1 MKSYHLGWILWLLV
15 TSLSVRAEASDRK
28 TLFDEGW
35 RFYLGSAKG
44 AESVAYPDA
53 SWRTVDLPHDWS
65 VEPLENQEA
74 DKVVGPFS
82 RQSAGGIATGQTVG
96 GEGWY
101 RKTFVIAPEDAG
113 KRHELYFEG
122 IYNQS
127 EVWINGRKAYRNVYG
142 YSSFRFDITPYC
154 NPAGVENVVA
164 VRVLNEGKNSR
175 WYSGSGIYRHVW
187 LLRTSPSYIE
197 DWGTF
202 VRTASAT
209 EQSAEIALTTSVVN
223 GDERGTT
230 AYRLQAELL
239 SAKGK
244 VVAGEERRVQIAR
257 GDTLRTDWTWQVS
270 RPELWSVDNPY
281 LYTLRIRLWI
291 GKEKA
296 DEYSV
301 PFGIRTLG
309 FSVERGFEL
318 NGNPMKLHGGCI
330 HHDNGLLGAKAFD
343 RAEERKVELLKA
355 NGFNAVRTSHN
366 PMSESF
372 LAACDRLGMLVVDEA
387 FDQWERPKNPQ
398 DYHLYFKEW
407 SAKDI
412 RALVV
417 RDRNHPSVILWSIG
431 NEIGERAYDS
441 GLAIAG
447 RLKKEVLK
455 YDDTRP
461 VTAGINKLWDKKRE
475 NMLPLEKAYR
485 PLDVVGHNYMWRF
498 YEELHEQYP
507 DQVMFGSESVATEAA
522 QNWDKVE
529 KHPYLIGD
537 FIWTAMDYLGE
548 SGLGN
553 SIEVDPQENEHKF
566 MDWPWF
572 NAWCGD
578 LDLLGIKKP
587 QSYYRD
593 VLWRKREISLAV
605 ELPAAKGKVRK
616 VSFWGWPEE
625 ALSWTFPG
633 WEDQTL
639 KVNVYTRAS
648 GVRLYLNGVPV
659 GEGKTNDLYTAS
671 FQVPYRPGKLKAVEL
686 DEAGREGASA
696 LLETVGEPVSLRLVA
711 DRRKLAADGQDLSY
725 ILIEQVDRDGNVV
738 QTSGQKVSITAQG
751 DAGTLI
757 ASGTA
762 SPNDMRSF
770 QSLTPA
776 LFRGRAML
784 IVRSG
789 KKKGKLTLRVTA
801 DGLKEAV
808 INMKS
813 N

>member
-1 MKSYHLGWILWLLV
+1 MLV
-15 TSLSVRAEASDRK
+15 MNLSVRAEASDRK
-28 TLFDEGW
+28 VLFDEGW
-35 RFYLGSAKG
+35 RFYLGSAEG

-101 RKTFVIAPEDAG
+101 RKTFAIAPEDAG

-127 EVWINGRKAYRNVYG
+127 EVWINGRKVYRNVYG

-202 VRTASAT
+202 VRTTSAT
-209 EQSAEIALTTSVVN
+209 EQSAEVALTTSVVN

-244 VVAGEERRVQIAR
+244 VVAGEERRVQIAG
-257 GDTLRTDWTWQVS
+257 GDTLRTDWTWRVG

-281 LYTLRIRLWI
+281 LYTLRIRLWS

-318 NGNPMKLHGGCI
+318 NGNPMKLHGGCV

-398 DYHLYFKEW
+398 DYHLYFKDW

-412 RALVV
+412 RAMVV

-431 NEIGERAYDS
+431 NEISERAYDS

-475 NMLPLEKAYR
+475 HMLPLEKAYR

-507 DQVMFGSESVATEAA
+507 RQVMFGSESVATEAA

-529 KHPYLIGD
+529 KHPYLLGD

-553 SIEVDPQENEHKF
+553 SLEVDPQENEHKF

-593 VLWRKREISLAV
+593 VLWRKREISMAV
-605 ELPAAKGKVRK
+605 ELPVAEGKVRK

-633 WEDQTL
+633 WEDRAL

-648 GVRLYLNGVPV
+648 GVRLYLNGIPV
-659 GEGKTNDLYTAS
+659 GEGQTNDLYTAS
-671 FQVPYRPGKLKAVEL
+671 FRVPYRPGKLKAVEL

-711 DRRKLAADGQDLSY
+711 DRCKLAADGQDLSY
-725 ILIEQVDRDGNVV
+725 ILIEQVDRAGNVV

-751 DAGTLI
+751 DAGILI

-808 INMKS
+808 INIKS

>member
-1 MKSYHLGWILWLLV
+1 MLV
-15 TSLSVRAEASDRK
+15 MSLSVRAEASDRK
-28 TLFDEGW
+28 VLFDEGW
-35 RFYLGSAKG
+35 RFYLGSAEG

-101 RKTFVIAPEDAG
+101 RKTFAIAPEDAG

-127 EVWINGRKAYRNVYG
+127 EVWINGRKVYRNVYG

-202 VRTASAT
+202 VRTTSAT
-209 EQSAEIALTTSVVN
+209 EQSAEVALTTSVVN

-257 GDTLRTDWTWQVS
+257 GDTLRTDWTWRVS

-281 LYTLRIRLWI
+281 LYTLRIRLWS
-291 GKEKA
+291 GREKA
-296 DEYSV
+296 DEYCI

-318 NGNPMKLHGGCI
+318 NGNQMKLHGGCV

-398 DYHLYFKEW
+398 DYHLYFKDW

-412 RALVV
+412 RAMVV

-431 NEIGERAYDS
+431 NEISERAYDS

-475 NMLPLEKAYR
+475 HMLPLEKAYR

-507 DQVMFGSESVATEAA
+507 RQVMFGSESVATEAA

-529 KHPYLIGD
+529 KHPYLLGD

-553 SIEVDPQENEHKF
+553 SLEVDPQENEHKF

-593 VLWRKREISLAV
+593 VLWRKREISMAV
-605 ELPAAKGKVRK
+605 ELPVAEGKVRK

-633 WEDQTL
+633 WEDRAL

-648 GVRLYLNGVPV
+648 GVRLYLNDALV
-659 GEGKTNDLYTAS
+659 GEGQTNDLYTAS

-725 ILIEQVDRDGNVV
+725 ILIEQVDRAGNVV

-751 DAGTLI
+751 DAGILI

-762 SPNDMRSF
+762 SPNDMHSF

-789 KKKGKLTLRVTA
+789 KKKGKMTVRVSA

-808 INMKS
+808 INIKS